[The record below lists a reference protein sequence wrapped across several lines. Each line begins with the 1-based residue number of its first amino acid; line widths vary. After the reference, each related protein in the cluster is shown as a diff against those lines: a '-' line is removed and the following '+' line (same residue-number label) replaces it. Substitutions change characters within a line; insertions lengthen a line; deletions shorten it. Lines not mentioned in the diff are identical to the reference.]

1 MGKLYFSKYQFF
13 SENPNEKVQAKS
25 KCNVKANKFR
35 EIVFLFSLWQL
46 GRPYRTLKLCSTS
59 AGLTFSE

>member
-35 EIVFLFSLWQL
+35 EIL
-46 GRPYRTLKLCSTS
+46 GSWED
-59 AGLTFSE
+59 LTELLSFVQHLRD

>member
-13 SENPNEKVQAKS
+13 SVNPNEKVQAKA
-25 KCNVKANKFR
+25 KCSIKENKFR
-35 EIVFLFSLWQL
+35 EIVFLYSLWYL